1 VSEFDELVSMDGVL
15 MAGRFGPD
23 WHVAEYKR
31 KALYIEDPSAVELT
45 QWFCAA
51 IAMMFN
57 SMAFAV
63 DSIGRTGFD
72 QTSWLP
78 VKGWTYS
85 GGDYAIAVRG
95 DRFVI
100 AELAKLGSLDE
111 LNRLANKGQ
120 QPGSIR
126 E

>member
-1 VSEFDELVSMDGVL
+1 VSELDELVSMDGVL

-23 WHVAEYKR
+23 WRVAEYKR
-31 KALYIEDPSAVELT
+31 KALFIENPSAVELT

-51 IAMMFN
+51 ITMMFH

-63 DSIGRTGFD
+63 DVIGRTGFD

-78 VKGWTYS
+78 VKTWTYS

-95 DRFVI
+95 DRFLI
-100 AELAKLGSLDE
+100 AESATLGSLDE
-111 LNRLANKGQ
+111 LNRLVNKGQ
-120 QPGSIR
+120 P
-126 E
+126 